1 MHRSLVLYLPPED
14 PQAFREYYESTHIPL
29 FKSVPGL
36 RAFRYS
42 FNVSAPEGESP
53 YVASAEHTRGSE
65 IAGGHTEI
73 RHGGRR
79 RRLVGRRRSLMRLP
93 HLSLV
98 WVLAAPGQRHA
109 ASFFRHLAQ

>member
-14 PQAFREYYESTHIPL
+14 SQAFREYYESTHIPL

-53 YVASAEHTRGSE
+53 YVAVSEAEWDDAQAYGEALSTQRVGNRWRTYGNTPRG
-65 IAGGHTEI
+65 AP
-73 RHGGRR
+73 
-79 RRLVGRRRSLMRLP
+79 SLLTTP
-93 HLSLV
+93 
-98 WVLAAPGQRHA
+98 
-109 ASFFRHLAQ
+109 

>member
-42 FNVSAPEGESP
+42 FNVSAPEGKSP
-53 YVASAEHTRGSE
+53 YVAVSEAEWDDAQAYGEALSTPEGRKSLAD
-65 IAGGHTEI
+65 IRKYATGGAVVVDYPLEET
-73 RHGGRR
+73 
-79 RRLVGRRRSLMRLP
+79 
-93 HLSLV
+93 
-98 WVLAAPGQRHA
+98 
-109 ASFFRHLAQ
+109 